1 MVRVVTAAVLAMFF
15 GAAQAEPARV
25 YGFIGGWAYDIKGV
39 YTNTRDLDL
48 QDDLGLKSTARQDY
62 ALGYV
67 PAGLGWLPGLEFG
80 YNRIAADGRQQFSL
94 LPVSGVLPSSTDVV
108 VEDRTK
114 VNDFELTARWPWQL
128 GDFTLLGGL
137 TVTNL
142 KGTVTAADES
152 TGQQQTQKIN
162 ETFPQLSVAV
172 EWRPI
177 DVLRLSLSSDYITY
191 SGNRADELE
200 AKLLWKVLGPVG
212 IEAGYRQ
219 RRYKITDA
227 VNKLD
232 ARVTGARLG
241 VVMEIPL

>member
-1 MVRVVTAAVLAMFF
+1 MVRSVMAVMVAAFS
-15 GAAQAEPARV
+15 GAAAAESAQV
-25 YGFIGGWAYDIKGV
+25 YGFIGGWSYDIKGT
-39 YTNTRDLDL
+39 YTNTQDLDL

-62 ALGYV
+62 VMGYR
-67 PAGLGWLPGLEFG
+67 PAGLGWLPALELG

-94 LPVSGVLPSSTDVV
+94 LPVGGVLPPATDVV
-108 VEDRTK
+108 VEDRTN

-128 GDFTLLGGL
+128 GAFRLLGGFTL
-137 TVTNL
+137 TNL
-142 KGTVTAADES
+142 KGSVTAADES
-152 TGQQQTQKIN
+152 TGQQQTQNIN

-172 EWRPI
+172 EWQPLEA
-177 DVLRLSLSSDYITY
+177 LRFALSGDYVTY

-219 RRYKITDA
+219 RRYKIADA

-232 ARVTGARLG
+232 ARVAGIRLG